1 MSLRVG
7 VFLDGDVELE
17 IRMWVVI
24 YVSTKVDVL
33 LLVKIREQVI
43 VLSFFDVSLCGG
55 GNERF

>member
-7 VFLDGDVELE
+7 VFLDGDVVLE

-24 YVSTKVDVL
+24 YVSTKVEVL
-33 LLVKIREQVI
+33 LLVKVREQVI

-55 GNERF
+55 RNE

>member
-24 YVSTKVDVL
+24 YVSTTVEVL
-33 LLVKIREQVI
+33 LLVKVREQVI
-43 VLSFFDVSLCGG
+43 VLSFFNVSLCGG
-55 GNERF
+55 GNE

>member
-7 VFLDGDVELE
+7 VFLGGDVELE

-24 YVSTKVDVL
+24 YVSTKVEVL
-33 LLVKIREQVI
+33 LLVKVREQVI

-55 GNERF
+55 GNE

>member
-7 VFLDGDVELE
+7 VFLDGDVVLE

-24 YVSTKVDVL
+24 YVSTKVEVL
-33 LLVKIREQVI
+33 LLVKVREQVI

-55 GNERF
+55 GNE

>member
-24 YVSTKVDVL
+24 YVSTKVEVL
-33 LLVKIREQVI
+33 LLVKVREQVI
-43 VLSFFDVSLCGG
+43 VLSFFNVSLCGG
-55 GNERF
+55 GNE

>member
-7 VFLDGDVELE
+7 VFLDGDVVLE

-24 YVSTKVDVL
+24 YVSTKVGVL

-55 GNERF
+55 GNE

>member
-7 VFLDGDVELE
+7 VFLDGDMELQ

-24 YVSTKVDVL
+24 YVSTKAEVL
-33 LLVKIREQVI
+33 LLVKVREQVI

-55 GNERF
+55 GNE